1 LRRKG
6 EKRVT
11 KEKRLVVPGDFLGT
25 SEEFTLGKGVY
36 DEKGNIYASLTG
48 AVSISDKRVIEVIP
62 KVETPPTPDEGD
74 IVVGR
79 IEDLR
84 DMLAVVSIACVKG
97 KEKREVAA
105 STQGIIHISNIKSG
119 YVSEL
124 QHEFSYLDV
133 VKAKVIDAKSLR
145 LSTEGKNL
153 GVIKAI
159 CARCKGDL
167 KRKGHVLTCERCKRV
182 EVRKISEDYG
192 KGLV

>member
-1 LRRKG
+1 
-6 EKRVT
+6 VS

-36 DEKGNIYASLTG
+36 DEKGNIYASVTG
-48 AVSISDKRVIEVIP
+48 AVSINDKRVIEVIP
-62 KVETPPTPDEGD
+62 KVETPPAPGEGD
-74 IVVGR
+74 IVIGR

-84 DMLAVVSIACVKG
+84 DTLAVVSIACVKG

-105 STQGIIHISNIKSG
+105 CSQGIIHISNVKSG
-119 YVSEL
+119 YVSDL

-133 VKAKVIDAKSLR
+133 VKAKVIDAKTLR
-145 LSTEGKNL
+145 LSTEGKDL
-153 GVIKAI
+153 GVIKAT
-159 CARCKGDL
+159 CTRCKGDL